1 MVNPINHISSPVT
14 PMKSIVFSHLAWPRT
29 GLQLKGLRFSAS
41 GPTYMMPH
49 GVPSAGDWALDRYS
63 AVFMQGTQH
72 TLIDNC
78 GLGEETQGFF
88 LKSFFFGFW
97 RNLDGGFFRR
107 VFLDFYWD
115 FIGIL
120 MDFVFG
126 LTGFV
131 SWFSWGWTFWKV
143 GMESTNKGLEKWFAP
158 WKLFV
163 QKSHVEFPGVSQ
175 LNSWHQYCRGKGFK
189 HV

>member
-1 MVNPINHISSPVT
+1 
-14 PMKSIVFSHLAWPRT
+14 MKSIVFSHLAWPRT

-88 LKSFFFGFW
+88 LKSFF
-97 RNLDGGFFRR
+97 
-107 VFLDFYWD
+107 LDFGGIWMED
-115 FIGIL
+115 SSGESSWIFIGIL
-120 MDFVFG
+120 
-126 LTGFV
+126 LGF
-131 SWFSWGWTFWKV
+131 
-143 GMESTNKGLEKWFAP
+143 
-158 WKLFV
+158 
-163 QKSHVEFPGVSQ
+163 
-175 LNSWHQYCRGKGFK
+175 
-189 HV
+189 

>member
-1 MVNPINHISSPVT
+1 
-14 PMKSIVFSHLAWPRT
+14 MKSIVFHGHLAWPRT

-78 GLGEETQGFF
+78 GLGKKPRGL
-88 LKSFFFGFW
+88 LKRFFFGMDF
-97 RNLDGGFFRR
+97 GGIWMEDSSGESSWI
-107 VFLDFYWD
+107 LSGFYWD

-131 SWFSWGWTFWKV
+131 
-143 GMESTNKGLEKWFAP
+143 
-158 WKLFV
+158 
-163 QKSHVEFPGVSQ
+163 
-175 LNSWHQYCRGKGFK
+175 
-189 HV
+189 

>member
-1 MVNPINHISSPVT
+1 
-14 PMKSIVFSHLAWPRT
+14 MKSIVFSHLAWPRT

-88 LKSFFFGFW
+88 LKSFFFGILEEFGW
-97 RNLDGGFFRR
+97 RILQESLLGF
-107 VFLDFYWD
+107 LLGFYWD
-115 FIGIL
+115 FDGFCIRSYRFR
-120 MDFVFG
+120 FVIF
-126 LTGFV
+126 
-131 SWFSWGWTFWKV
+131 V
-143 GMESTNKGLEKWFAP
+143 GMNFL
-158 WKLFV
+158 
-163 QKSHVEFPGVSQ
+163 KSRHGI
-175 LNSWHQYCRGKGFK
+175 HQQRFGKMICSMK
-189 HV
+189 IVCSKIPC